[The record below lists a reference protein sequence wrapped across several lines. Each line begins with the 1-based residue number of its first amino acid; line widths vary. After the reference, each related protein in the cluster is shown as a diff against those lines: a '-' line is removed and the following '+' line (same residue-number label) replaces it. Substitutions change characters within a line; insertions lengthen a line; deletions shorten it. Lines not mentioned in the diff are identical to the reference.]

1 MDVTQ
6 EILQRNSEEEFRQ
19 SLSTYVDSGT
29 AVIHVRTG
37 EVMRCLL
44 ALRRQALTGRNE
56 YHEWDVVNGFRQ
68 FSLEDMSSITKKGDG
83 NIDISSAFSE
93 PMNAIDSYR
102 EERMRYYVFVNPH
115 VFMEGNPHMSH
126 LVMHYASVLPA
137 TNICVVMVTPD
148 IPLPGDVPVDLLS
161 LTFDPP
167 GLSEL
172 QDTLADVLD
181 GVKEGFDGGA
191 EMTEEDIERVCYVGA
206 GMTAHSFETYA
217 SLAAIRAAREG
228 KDTLTAD
235 DIIKGVTVGKTDV
248 VNANDILELYPS
260 TSIDNVGGM
269 ENLKSW
275 VHKRAGCYSD
285 KAKEFGVEPP
295 KGMVLVGP
303 PGCQPA
309 GSKVLMADGLFSN
322 IEDVQVGDVVL
333 SPQHDGSVVPVE
345 VAETVVY
352 RDQQVFRIASK
363 GRKPVGYRCAHNH
376 VMPIKFR
383 GDLYEVQA
391 EEHLSMG
398 KEFQDRAT
406 LFTTDAYDLPERE
419 YRVHPYVMG
428 CFIGDG
434 HFAPNV
440 PAYNP
445 GFTNPSVDIFNRMES
460 LGAEF
465 GKRTWRSGSWRA
477 YATGAFA
484 VALKESEL
492 AGHLSAEKYI
502 PAEYLQGSLEQRLA
516 MLAGLIDTDGTFEEF
531 SSASKRL
538 SDDFVFLVRSVGGK
552 ASVVPGE
559 TTCQTGTFGRYR
571 VHYSFGACRPS
582 LCLAYKQRPITEKG
596 LAGHRNKRFT
606 VEKDTVEDVYGIR
619 LASGSHWYITDDFIV
634 TKNTGKSLVA
644 KAVSSVLGV
653 PLVRLDFGRVFNS
666 LVGAS
671 EERMRVAL
679 HMVEKMAPV
688 VIFCDEIDK
697 GLGGIGGSGDSG
709 VSSRVLGTFLTWLN
723 DCKYPVFTIMTANNV
738 TGLPPELLR
747 RGRFDAIFSTSLP
760 TPRERTEVLRIH
772 LGLRGRDI
780 STFDSED
787 TARVVSMLEGY
798 VPAEI
803 ESAVKDALVD
813 AFSDGV
819 ELEMS
824 HIEKAAKAMV
834 PLSVAFKAQIE
845 TMNEWAK
852 NNATPVS
859 RDDSETAAALQ
870 LNRRRVLNRS
880 RSK

>member
-68 FSLEDMSSITKKGDG
+68 FSLEDMTSITKKGDG

-115 VFMEGNPHMSH
+115 VFMESNPHMSH

-303 PGCQPA
+303 PGCLSGDTVVEYRRGARNSGRSITLEEMYKKFNGLPTSSRPWDTSLPTYLHSLSPDGEVFYNRVISVIQAGVKPVVLVETDKGEIVLTANHPVAQPGGTFMAAGELRVGDTVLMRGSMRPTNNGGRRLDARPPRRVDNVKYHPYGARKEVDFYEYRRVAHARIVVEAHMNELGVDEYLHALRHNSALSSTFDFLPPDMEVHHVDEDTLNDDLSNLMVLHKAAHAKEHGKTENFNVEYVTSARVLAVCEA
-309 GSKVLMADGLFSN
+309 GSRMTY
-322 IEDVQVGDVVL
+322 DVQ
-333 SPQHDGSVVPVE
+333 
-345 VAETVVY
+345 
-352 RDQQVFRIASK
+352 
-363 GRKPVGYRCAHNH
+363 
-376 VMPIKFR
+376 M
-383 GDLYEVQA
+383 
-391 EEHLSMG
+391 
-398 KEFQDRAT
+398 
-406 LFTTDAYDLPERE
+406 DLPANN
-419 YRVHPYVMG
+419 
-428 CFIGDG
+428 F
-434 HFAPNV
+434 
-440 PAYNP
+440 
-445 GFTNPSVDIFNRMES
+445 
-460 LGAEF
+460 
-465 GKRTWRSGSWRA
+465 
-477 YATGAFA
+477 
-484 VALKESEL
+484 VAN
-492 AGHLSAEKYI
+492 G
-502 PAEYLQGSLEQRLA
+502 
-516 MLAGLIDTDGTFEEF
+516 
-531 SSASKRL
+531 
-538 SDDFVFLVRSVGGK
+538 
-552 ASVVPGE
+552 
-559 TTCQTGTFGRYR
+559 
-571 VHYSFGACRPS
+571 
-582 LCLAYKQRPITEKG
+582 
-596 LAGHRNKRFT
+596 
-606 VEKDTVEDVYGIR
+606 
-619 LASGSHWYITDDFIV
+619 FIV
-634 TKNTGKSLVA
+634 HNTGKSLVA